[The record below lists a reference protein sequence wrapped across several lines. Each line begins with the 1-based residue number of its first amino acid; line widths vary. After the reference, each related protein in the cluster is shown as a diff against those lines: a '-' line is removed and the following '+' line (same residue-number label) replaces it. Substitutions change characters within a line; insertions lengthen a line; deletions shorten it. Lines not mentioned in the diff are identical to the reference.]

1 MSGDCCL
8 WGINAQE
15 ESILGVK
22 LVGWKIQ
29 EEKVLGGKNL
39 GERWGPAGKTTFK
52 HITRN
57 PTKNQNFSKILF
69 AFFQLKP
76 EASKSYMKHFSICNI
91 KGAEKFS
98 WSLPVHLFQ
107 ESLV

>member
-1 MSGDCCL
+1 MVNDLSGDCCL

-39 GERWGPAGKTTFK
+39 GERWGPARNDYINFFK
-52 HITRN
+52 
-57 PTKNQNFSKILF
+57 KINE
-69 AFFQLKP
+69 QLRKDY
-76 EASKSYMKHFSICNI
+76 ANC
-91 KGAEKFS
+91 
-98 WSLPVHLFQ
+98 
-107 ESLV
+107 

>member
-1 MSGDCCL
+1 MRRVNDLSGDCCL

-39 GERWGPAGKTTFK
+39 GERWGQAPL
-52 HITRN
+52 I
-57 PTKNQNFSKILF
+57 
-69 AFFQLKP
+69 
-76 EASKSYMKHFSICNI
+76 
-91 KGAEKFS
+91 
-98 WSLPVHLFQ
+98 SLIVT
-107 ESLV
+107 V